1 MRNHQQSQEAIC
13 FNVQCVLL
21 QLTAIF
27 LILWHSEKDR
37 RKRHSAALNRRHA
50 DFHPPSEHTLPEA
63 RWARTSL
70 NCTSAPTQDQHSMKE
85 SWATVWMLKWT
96 WTGFWSHDLHQGH
109 LLWSAPPSATRRW
122 CVIYHRYAAG
132 ERSLNSKLMNL
143 LRWLCPDAVRSS
155 QRPAGW
161 KQQEEL

>member
-1 MRNHQQSQEAIC
+1 MCFVAANCHFFNPLTLWERQKEASQRSAKQTTRWLSPA
-13 FNVQCVLL
+13 VQ
-21 QLTAIF
+21 
-27 LILWHSEKDR
+27 
-37 RKRHSAALNRRHA
+37 N
-50 DFHPPSEHTLPEA
+50 TLPEA

-70 NCTSAPTQDQHSMKE
+70 NCTSAPTQDQHPMKE